1 MCGIAGIL
9 TPDSRHRD
17 LIRPATR
24 CMQHRGPD
32 DEGYYSDEHISLGQR
47 RLSIIDLAGGRQP
60 ISNEDGRL
68 QLLCNGEIYNS
79 PELREELKA
88 RGHVFRTA
96 TDVETAL
103 HLFEEEGPASV
114 RRLRGMFA
122 LAIWDASSRRLFL
135 ARDHMGQK
143 PVFYTDQPGGFAFA
157 SEVKSLLAAGLVKP
171 EADRDALWHYM
182 SLRFVPDRYTFFKG
196 IQKLPAATWLLREA
210 DGRIRSERYWDLD
223 FRNKLNGSESQIV
236 DQLDGVL
243 SESVRLHLLSDVPV
257 GSFLSGGIDS
267 GTVTAMMAKA
277 AGQPFPTF
285 SIGVREQSFN
295 ELPWAR
301 KVVERYGLEGHEKVV
316 EADLVHLMPTMI
328 HHMDEPSDPFGVGVY
343 LVSAEAARRV
353 KVVLSGDGGD
363 ENFAGY
369 DRFAG
374 QRLVDFYAWL
384 PAGLR
389 RQVIGRLI
397 NCVPE
402 SFAYKSLA
410 GKLKWFHAMSF
421 HDAGG
426 RYAES
431 MSFLRFT
438 EEHKRRLFTRAAA
451 AALTDADSEAKI
463 LAHFN
468 TPAATEL
475 VDRMLNTDLMTRMP
489 DHLLVISDRMSMAH
503 SLEARPPLI
512 DYKVTEFAATIPGNI
527 KLKGRSLKHVLR
539 RVAERY
545 LPRELIYRPKQGFGF
560 PIGIWL
566 RTDLKDLTRNLLL
579 RDSRFVSEGV
589 FDAAYVRQL
598 VDEHQSGKADH
609 NFRLW
614 ILLNLEVWHRLYFEG
629 ETVDSCRNLIDRLI
643 REPAKT

>member
-9 TPDSRHRD
+9 KPGHRD
-17 LIRPATR
+17 LIRPVTR
-24 CMQHRGPD
+24 LMKHRGPD

-60 ISNEDGRL
+60 IPNETGRL
-68 QLLCNGEIYNS
+68 QLLSNGEIYNS
-79 PELREELKA
+79 PELRRELQA
-88 RGHVFRTA
+88 RGHVFHTA

-103 HLFEEEGPASV
+103 HLYEEEGPNCV
-114 RRLRGMFA
+114 KRLRGMFSI
-122 LAIWDASSRRLFL
+122 AIWDAAERTLFL
-135 ARDHMGQK
+135 ARDPMGQK
-143 PVFYTDQPGGFAFA
+143 PLFYIDEPGGFAFA
-157 SEVKSLLAAGLVKP
+157 SEVKSLLATGLVKTV
-171 EADRDALWHYM
+171 ADRDALWHYM

-196 IQKLPAATWLLREA
+196 VHKLPAATWMLRRP
-210 DGRIRSERYWDLD
+210 DGTIRSERYWSLD
-223 FRNKLNGSESQIV
+223 FRNKLTDSEDEIV
-236 DQLDGVL
+236 DQLDHVL
-243 SESVRLHLLSDVPV
+243 SESVKLHLLSDVPV

-267 GTVTAMMAKA
+267 STVTAMMAKA
-277 AGQPFPTF
+277 TGQPFPTF
-285 SIGVREQSFN
+285 SIGVKEQSFN

-301 KVVERYGLEGHEKVV
+301 MVSERYGLQGREKVV

-343 LVSAEAARRV
+343 LVSREAAREV

-374 QRLVDFYAWL
+374 QRMVDYYAWL

-397 NCVPE
+397 ACVPE

-438 EEHKRRLFTRAAA
+438 DEHKRLLFTPTAQ
-451 AALTDADSEAKI
+451 AALTDRDSAAKI

-468 TPAATEL
+468 SDRADDL
-475 VDRMLNTDLMTRMP
+475 VDRMLHTDLMTRMP
-489 DHLLVISDRMSMAH
+489 DHLLTIADRMSMAH

-512 DYKVTEFAATIPGNI
+512 DHRVSEFAASIPGAV

-566 RTDLKDLTRNLLL
+566 RTDLRDFTRNLLL
-579 RDSRFVSEGV
+579 RDSRFVAEGV
-589 FDAAYVRQL
+589 FDGAYVRRL
-598 VDEHQSGKADH
+598 VDEHQGGKADH

-614 ILLNLEVWHRLYFEG
+614 ILLNLEIWHRLYFGG
-629 ETVDSCRNLIDRLI
+629 ESVDGCRALIDRL
-643 REPAKT
+643 